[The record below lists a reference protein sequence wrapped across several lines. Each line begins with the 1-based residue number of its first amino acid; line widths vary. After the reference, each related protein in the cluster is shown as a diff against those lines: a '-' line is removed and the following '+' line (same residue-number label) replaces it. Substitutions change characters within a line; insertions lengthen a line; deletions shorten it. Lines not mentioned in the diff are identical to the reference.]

1 MAAIS
6 DKLYIQLR
14 IDNQIYP
21 VNVERSEEEY
31 YREAE
36 RNINDR
42 LNIYKAKFPNL
53 AHEQYLYMV
62 MLDLSLRLVKSERRN
77 DTEPY
82 RQVMGKLTEEIENT
96 LRGERS

>member
-1 MAAIS
+1 
-6 DKLYIQLR
+6 
-14 IDNQIYP
+14 
-21 VNVERSEEEY
+21 
-31 YREAE
+31 
-36 RNINDR
+36 
-42 LNIYKAKFPNL
+42 
-53 AHEQYLYMV
+53 MV